1 VRAAQGDVC
10 KPEVAAFERVIAHTG
25 CVPAQ
30 TVMFEVRTLA
40 ACMQSAVL
48 AAAQLTRAAATPQD
62 SFKNLVT
69 AKALGMRTVLVGGA
83 TLAEEGPEHALVG
96 ATLDAHV
103 AVCGLEAVRAAMPQ
117 LWPAS
122 SS

>member
-1 VRAAQGDVC
+1 VCATQGDVC
-10 KPEVAAFERVIAHTG
+10 KPEVAAFERVVAHTG

-30 TVMFEVRTLA
+30 TVMFEVR
-40 ACMQSAVL
+40 ACSQQSALL

-96 ATLDAHV
+96 ATLDARV
-103 AVCGLEAVRAAMPQ
+103 AVCGLDAVRAAMPQ
-117 LWPAS
+117 LWPANS
-122 SS
+122 S